1 MQIHGLNLFQWERVG
16 EMIVESEKMT
26 SHSVLITCNGNIRQ
40 NSSLFLFLFLFLYD
54 YPVNF

>member
-26 SHSVLITCNGNIRQ
+26 SHSVLITCNGNTYKTKFEFVFVFVFV
-40 NSSLFLFLFLFLYD
+40 SL
-54 YPVNF
+54 